1 MITFNL
7 NKEEF
12 KKLLR
17 LCRLY
22 RREAEKCMEARSYL
36 AGCVM
41 VGAALEADLILMCDC
56 YSDEIPVGLIP
67 KGRNGKCKH
76 LSDWSLF
83 QLLRVARE
91 CNWLPSGLTLG
102 DRWNQKKAEV
112 GDYAVVVKETRNLV
126 HAGRYIKDF
135 PKSRLTKRRMEMCF
149 EILEAASDHLLAKL
163 HTSLKAAMEKGEYAE
178 PNKKPNRRETE

>member
-36 AGCVM
+36 AGCIM
-41 VGAALEADLILMCDC
+41 IGAALEADLILMCDC

-76 LSDWSLF
+76 LSD
-83 QLLRVARE
+83 
-91 CNWLPSGLTLG
+91 
-102 DRWNQKKAEV
+102 
-112 GDYAVVVKETRNLV
+112 
-126 HAGRYIKDF
+126 
-135 PKSRLTKRRMEMCF
+135 
-149 EILEAASDHLLAKL
+149 
-163 HTSLKAAMEKGEYAE
+163 
-178 PNKKPNRRETE
+178 